1 MDIAATSSAAAQN
14 QSQSKTQG
22 ASQSLANNFDDF
34 LTLLTTQLQN
44 QDPLQPL
51 DSNDFTQQL
60 VSFSGVEQ
68 AIATNKNLE
77 SLIAMQTQSQA
88 ANIVNYLGTEVM
100 ASDDV
105 ATLADGKATW
115 NYVLSQNAA
124 ATNINIVDGNGKVVF
139 TGPGN
144 REAGSHDFVWN
155 GKDNAGN
162 SLPDGIY
169 GIEVSA
175 KNANGSSIS
184 TETFTLGLVE
194 GIETIDGTNFLI
206 VDGIRVSPADII
218 RVAKPTPAA

>member
-22 ASQSLANNFDDF
+22 ASQSLANNFDNF

-100 ASDDV
+100 ASNNV

-115 NYVLSQNAA
+115 NYVLSQDAA

-155 GKDNAGN
+155 GKDNASN
-162 SLPDGIY
+162 SLPDGVY